1 MAKYKKKRSGKKYG
15 NYSFTQVPTLQP
27 NRSRFNRSHDH
38 LTTMDADV
46 LVPIFVDEV
55 IPGDTFEMTQT
66 SFCRMS
72 TPIKPSFTPLYLD
85 THWFFIPLRLVW
97 DNFQKFMGEQD
108 NPGDSTDY
116 LIPVIDVSKYSD
128 FASFEQSIHDYMGM
142 ASEQD
147 GAQLVSSLF
156 YRAYNL
162 TWNEWFRDQ
171 NLQDSVFVNKGDDET
186 FAEGEEYKLLP
197 RGKRMDYFTSA
208 LPWPQ
213 KGEPVGLSL
222 SGDAVVDI
230 SGNGQPGFTDDLN
243 AGTSGHNTFLYNSGD
258 DDTGSGYKNIK
269 GNNWSLDA
277 DQIVP
282 LYWNDPALEGIA
294 NLDSVTAV
302 TINQLRQAFQLQKF
316 LERDARGGTRYI
328 EIIKSHFGV
337 TNPDYRL
344 QRPEF
349 LGMTHEDIRFTT
361 IAQTSE
367 TGSSST
373 PQGNLAAMAVVAGQK
388 RAFTKSFT
396 EHGIVLG
403 LASIYGQQ
411 VYQRGINKMWKRQT
425 RVDFF
430 WPEFAHLGEQA
441 IHNYEIYAQGSNVK
455 DADGNVLDTQVFGY
469 QERYAEYRYAP
480 NRISGKFRSTS
491 PTSLDVWHYAQDFEN
506 MPTLSSEFIEC
517 GTPVKRNLAA
527 QEEPAFFCDF
537 YFGLTCSRPMPMF
550 GTPGYIDHF

>member
-15 NYSFTQVPTLQP
+15 NYSFSQVPTLRP

-97 DNFQKFMGEQD
+97 KNFQKFMGEQD
-108 NPGDSTDY
+108 NPDDSTDY
-116 LIPVIDVSKYSD
+116 LIPVIDVSKYSNFD
-128 FASFEQSIHDYMGM
+128 DFEQSIHDYMGM

-147 GAQLVSSLF
+147 GVQLVSALF

-171 NLQDSVFVNKGDDET
+171 NLQDSVFVNLSDQENLEGD
-186 FAEGEEYKLLP
+186 EEYKLLP

-222 SGDAVVDI
+222 SGDAVVSIDRDPTNHYPSFSHSQNLEGYLMVEDGI
-230 SGNGQPGFTDDLN
+230 DGGEKRAVEFQYDS
-243 AGTSGHNTFLYNSGD
+243 AGTSGFL
-258 DDTGSGYKNIK
+258 K
-269 GNNWSLDA
+269 WE
-277 DQIVP
+277 
-282 LYWNDPALEGIA
+282 DPALSGIA

-349 LGMTHEDIRFTT
+349 LGMTHEDVRFTT
-361 IAQTSE
+361 VAQTSE
-367 TGSSST
+367 TGQSST
-373 PQGNLAAMAVVAGQK
+373 PQGNLAAMAIAAGQK

-396 EHGIVLG
+396 EHGIILG

-411 VYQRGINKMWKRQT
+411 VYQRGINRMWKRQT

-441 IHNYEIYAQGSNVK
+441 IYNYEIYAQGANIKVGQEEVDS
-455 DADGNVLDTQVFGY
+455 QVFGY

-480 NRISGKFRSTS
+480 NRVSGKFRSTS

-506 MPTLSSEFIEC
+506 LPTLSSEFIEC
-517 GTPVKRNLAA
+517 ATPVSRNLAA
-527 QEEPAFFCDF
+527 QEEPAFMCDF